1 MVSQSLN
8 SLHLQNPFQSVSKQD
23 SVHSENSSDSDVVS
37 NIDSGVKSNSS
48 TVSDSSTKLSFST
61 SITSLS
67 TQSTPRPFVK
77 WVGGKTQ
84 LLPEIV
90 KYVPKR
96 FNTYFEPFLGGG
108 AVLFQIHPKHAVV
121 NDLNGELI
129 NAYKQVQTNPEQL
142 IHLLKQMFNKDTKE
156 YYMSIRALDRSDK
169 FETLTDVQR
178 AARFIYLNKAGF
190 NGLWR
195 VNKKGQNNVPYGQHT
210 KLTVPED
217 AIRVDSEFFKDSD
230 VTFLSGD
237 YRTCVQSTK
246 KGDFVYFDPP
256 YIPVNP
262 TSNFVNYTKAGFGL
276 AQQKELA
283 QLAKEL
289 YNKGA
294 YVMLS
299 NSDTPLTRK
308 LYKDFMFHVHH
319 VEARRSINRNGKKR
333 GAVGEV
339 LITTY

>member
-1 MVSQSLN
+1 MVSQSLH
-8 SLHLQNPFQSVSKQD
+8 SLHLQNPFQHASNQD
-23 SVHSENSSDSDVVS
+23 FVHSENISDSDVVS
-37 NIDSGVKSNSS
+37 NVESGVKSNSS
-48 TVSDSSTKLSFST
+48 TVLDSSTYLSLST
-61 SITSLS
+61 SSLS

-142 IHLLKQMFNKDTKE
+142 IHLLKQMFSKDSKE

-195 VNKKGQNNVPYGQHT
+195 VNKKGQNNVPYGKHPR
-210 KLTVPED
+210 LTVPED

-237 YRTCVQSTK
+237 YRTCVQSAK
-246 KGDFVYFDPP
+246 KDDFVYFDPP

-262 TSNFVNYTKAGFGL
+262 TSNFVNYTKNGFGL
-276 AQQKELA
+276 TQQKELVNIA
-283 QLAKEL
+283 EML
-289 YNKGA
+289 YTKGV

-299 NSDTPLTRK
+299 NSDTPLTHK
-308 LYKDFMFHVHH
+308 LYKDSMFHVHS
-319 VEARRSINRNGKKR
+319 VNARRSINRNGKKR

>member
-1 MVSQSLN
+1 MTSQSLN

-23 SVHSENSSDSDVVS
+23 SVHSENSLDSDVVS
-37 NIDSGVKSNSS
+37 NVDSGVKSNSS
-48 TVSDSSTKLSFST
+48 TVSTSSTNS
-61 SITSLS
+61 SLS
-67 TQSTPRPFVK
+67 TLSLSVHSVPHPFVK

-108 AVLFQIHPKHAVV
+108 AVLYQIHPKHAVV

-142 IHLLKQMFNKDTKE
+142 IHLLRQMFSKDSKE

-178 AARFIYLNKAGF
+178 AARFIYLNKAGY

-195 VNKKGQNNVPYGQHT
+195 VNKKGQNNVPYGQHA

-217 AIRVDSEFFKDSD
+217 AIRVDSDFFKNSD

-262 TSNFVNYTKAGFGL
+262 TSNFVNYTKDGFGL
-276 AQQKELA
+276 VQQKELA

-289 YNKGA
+289 YNKGV

-299 NSDTPLTRK
+299 NSDTSLTRK
-308 LYKDFMFHVHH
+308 LYKDSMFHVHS
-319 VEARRSINRNGKKR
+319 VNARRSINRNGKKR